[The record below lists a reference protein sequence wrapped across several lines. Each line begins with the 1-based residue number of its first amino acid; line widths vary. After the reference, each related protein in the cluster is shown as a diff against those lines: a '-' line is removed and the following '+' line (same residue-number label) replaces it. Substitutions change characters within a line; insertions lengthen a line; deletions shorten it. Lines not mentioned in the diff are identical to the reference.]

1 MRPGQF
7 RARYRRGPSGGL
19 RRPGFNVAVGAV
31 IAALGPVACS
41 SSSNPV
47 TFPTPMSTELT
58 AQVRAV
64 HGSPDAGAVDIYV
77 YPAGT
82 ARPGSA
88 TVADASYPQIT
99 NYLTVA
105 AGTYTVD
112 VLAAGA
118 AATASP
124 VASETVTLAA
134 NTQESIVVAGKV
146 ANASLAF
153 VNFVEP
159 AEALDQ
165 TALIVHHASPYVQ
178 SAVHPVGV
186 GVYDASAKPPAT
198 VAQLF
203 AFSLVT
209 PSSGPAASGAVAGG
223 EFFLS
228 PLPAGLP
235 AAVGFAAGPPS
246 ANNQLTTLITATPSE
261 LASSLQNRTSQE
273 LTLAADKT
281 SALPTG
287 AHLSIFA
294 VDTTSSAQLI
304 GTLDP

>member
-1 MRPGQF
+1 MGSGQL
-7 RARYRRGPSGGL
+7 RIPYR
-19 RRPGFNVAVGAV
+19 NAVAGAFL
-31 IAALGPVACS
+31 AALGPVACS
-41 SSSNPV
+41 SSSTPV
-47 TFPTPMSTELT
+47 SFPTPVSTQLT

-82 ARPGSA
+82 ARPGSPA
-88 TVADASYPQIT
+88 VKGASYPQIT
-99 NYLTVA
+99 GYLTVA
-105 AGTYTVD
+105 AGTYAVD

-118 AATASP
+118 AATAAA

-134 NTQESIVVAGKV
+134 NTQESIAVAGKV
-146 ANASLAF
+146 ANKSLAF

-159 AEALDQ
+159 AETLGQ

-178 SAVHPVGV
+178 SAVSPVGV
-186 GVYDASAKPPAT
+186 GVYDASAAAPAT
-198 VAQLF
+198 VPQIF

-209 PSSGPAASGAVAGG
+209 PSSGPAASGTVAGG

-235 AAVGFAAGPPS
+235 AAVGFAAGPP
-246 ANNQLTTLITATPSE
+246 AAAGQLTTLISATPSQ
-261 LASSLQNRTSQE
+261 LASGLQNRTSQE
-273 LTLAADKT
+273 QTLAADTT
-281 SALPTG
+281 SAIPPG

-294 VDTTSSAQLI
+294 VDTTTSAQLI